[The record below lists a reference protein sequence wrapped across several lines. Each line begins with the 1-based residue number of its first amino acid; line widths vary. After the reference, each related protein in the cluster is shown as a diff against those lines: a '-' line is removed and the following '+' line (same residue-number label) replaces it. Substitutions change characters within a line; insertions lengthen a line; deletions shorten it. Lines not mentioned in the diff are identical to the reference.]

1 MFTSIKEYKKQLNTL
16 NPEQK
21 LKHIDNTM
29 NELKELYYSDSSNII
44 DMSNI
49 LRNLKELYAI
59 RPSTEQLNSTPIDPS
74 VKFLI
79 NIANKSNKSNESNES
94 SDDDLEVPH
103 LSEKSSHYFNFLKY
117 TMPAH
122 YDGVFDSKQNRQIF
136 VLMDNG

>member
-1 MFTSIKEYKKQLNTL
+1 MFTPIYEYKKQLNTL

-29 NELKELYYSDSSNII
+29 SVLKELYYSDSSNII

-59 RPSTEQLNSTPIDPS
+59 RSSTEQLNSTPIDPS

-79 NIANKSNKSNESNES
+79 NIANKSNNLNESNGS
-94 SDDDLEVPH
+94 SDEEYIEVPH
-103 LSEKSSHYFNFLKY
+103 SSEKSSDYFKFLKY
-117 TMPAH
+117 TIPAC
-122 YDGVFDSKQNRQIF
+122 YDDVFD
-136 VLMDNG
+136 